1 MPATAI
7 IVAHK
12 SINVAPSYTNPLKWS
27 TLVVDKCLRKILVI
41 ALMVYQVGITKSYLN
56 FFHVIVND
64 SLKYAPNFIKFHGNN
79 V

>member
-1 MPATAI
+1 MPAAAI
-7 IVAHK
+7 IVANK

-41 ALMVYQVGITKSYLN
+41 ALIVYQVGITKSYLK

-64 SLKYAPNFIKFHGNN
+64 SVKYAPNFIKLHGNN